1 MIRRLPLVAIQILL
15 AGCEVG
21 TDRWI
26 ERQAAI
32 DPPGLWRVEVV
43 DADAPAVRICVDSLL
58 RAGFSMPLP
67 EAHGITCEP
76 LGEPIQT
83 EDGRLQRCRIG
94 AQTLLVS
101 TRTVGPANNFE
112 VELRVTTLG
121 SGQEASFTQTRRYTR
136 LGPCPEGWKVGDKT
150 DRFGRRSNDVWT
162 PAWR

>member
-1 MIRRLPLVAIQILL
+1 
-15 AGCEVG
+15 
-21 TDRWI
+21 
-26 ERQAAI
+26 
-32 DPPGLWRVEVV
+32 
-43 DADAPAVRICVDSLL
+43 
-58 RAGFSMPLP
+58 
-67 EAHGITCEP
+67 
-76 LGEPIQT
+76 
-83 EDGRLQRCRIG
+83 
-94 AQTLLVS
+94 LVS